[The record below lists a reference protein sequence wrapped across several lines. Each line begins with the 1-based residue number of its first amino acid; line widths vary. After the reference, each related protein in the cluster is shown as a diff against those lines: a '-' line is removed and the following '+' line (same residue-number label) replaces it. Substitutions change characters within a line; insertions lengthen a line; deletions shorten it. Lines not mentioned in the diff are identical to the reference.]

1 VRVSPHRLPAP
12 ISGEAVVAEGNDLL
26 IVGGLDEADTSTD
39 EVTRFDPVSG
49 AARSV
54 GALSQPL
61 HDIAA
66 TKAAGGV
73 LVFGGGSATTTAE
86 VQRLVP
92 GESGETVGELP
103 LPRSDLSAVTIGSVA
118 YVLGGYDGE
127 RTVGAVLRTGD
138 GTTLKTAGRL
148 RVPVRYTA
156 LVAVGSV
163 IYAFGGEETSGADT
177 AVVQRF
183 DTATGRASIV
193 GHLPGTLAHAS
204 AVVLAGRIYILGGR
218 VDGRTSDQILRFEPG
233 PARARRVGRLPA
245 PVQNAAAGVVGGVGY
260 LVGGLNPA
268 EAPLSSIVA
277 LDLAAPTG
285 G

>member
-1 VRVSPHRLPAP
+1 
-12 ISGEAVVAEGNDLL
+12 VVPQGKDLL
-26 IVGGLDEADTSTD
+26 LIGGLDESDTSVAA
-39 EVTRFDPVSG
+39 VTRLEPADG
-49 AARSV
+49 ATTRA
-54 GALSQPL
+54 GELSEPL

-66 TKAAGGV
+66 TAAPTGV

-92 GESGETVGELP
+92 GSSGEPVGELP
-103 LPRSDLSAVTIGSVA
+103 VPRSDLSALSVDGVA

-138 GTTLKTAGRL
+138 GTSLQTVGRL

-156 LVAVGSV
+156 VVALGHT

-177 AVVQRF
+177 AVIQRF
-183 DTATGRASIV
+183 DTITRRSSIA

-204 AVVLAGRIYILGGR
+204 AVALGGRIYILGGR
-218 VDGRTSDQILRFEPG
+218 VDGRTSAQILRFEPG
-233 PARARRVGRLPA
+233 TGRTRRAGHLPA

-260 LVGGLNPA
+260 LIGGLSPV
-268 EAPLSSIVA
+268 ETSLSSIVR